1 MEDHTQRNLDDLR
14 KAAQIQLETQKK
26 QAEVDAQK
34 QDEYEDDQDP
44 YATLREDIDNDDEY
58 SIPDY
63 TKVSESMDENPNLNI
78 RPLID
83 NDIAIPEIDY
93 GEEAIFPGGPTQ
105 SMIDTWK
112 HQFANSTVLHTKI
125 LERHFVIRTLNRYEY
140 KQIIAIG
147 NIDAITREEV
157 ICKTCTLWPI
167 NYNFK
172 AMANDDSG
180 YPGTLAQIIMES
192 SGFTS
197 EYGIEVL

>member
-14 KAAQIQLETQKK
+14 RAAQLQLEAQQK
-26 QAEVDAQK
+26 AQ
-34 QDEYEDDQDP
+34 QQEEQEEDNINSDDP
-44 YATLREDIDNDDEY
+44 YAALKADLDEDDNEPAY
-58 SIPDY
+58 SVPTPSENLDNNPD
-63 TKVSESMDENPNLNI
+63 LNI
-78 RPLID
+78 KTLVD
-83 NDIAIPEIDY
+83 DDIAIPEINY

-105 SMIDTWK
+105 SMVDVWK
-112 HQFANSTVLHTKI
+112 AQFKNSTVLHTKI
-125 LERHFVIRTLNRYEY
+125 LERHFIFRTLNRYEY
-140 KQIIAIG
+140 KQIIAIS

-157 ICKTCTLWPI
+157 ICKTCILWPV

-172 AMANDDSG
+172 AMAKDDSG